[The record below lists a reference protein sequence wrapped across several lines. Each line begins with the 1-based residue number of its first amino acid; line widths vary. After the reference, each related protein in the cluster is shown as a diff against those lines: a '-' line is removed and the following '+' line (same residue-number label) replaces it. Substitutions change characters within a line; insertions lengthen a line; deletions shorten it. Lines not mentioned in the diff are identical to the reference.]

1 MKNNRLN
8 TLTNGIVKSNPTF
21 RLVLGTCPTLAVT
34 TQAIN
39 GLAMGAAVT
48 FVLLCSNVMIS
59 LLKKVIPDRV
69 RIPAFVV
76 IIATFVTVVQMIMRK
91 FLPSLYDALGVFL
104 PLIVVNC
111 IILARAE
118 AFASCNPV
126 LDSALDGL
134 GMGFGFTLSL
144 TFIGIVRELL
154 GAGSFFGLPIGSLGN
169 ISMTIFILPAGGFLV
184 YGTLMALVNFL
195 TSLAENRKYDL
206 SSHKEKKGEKE
217 VEE

>member
-1 MKNNRLN
+1 MKKSRIN

-59 LLKKVIPDRV
+59 LLKKTIPDRV

-76 IIATFVTVVQMIMRK
+76 IIATFVTVVQMVMRK

-154 GAGSFFGLPIGSLGN
+154 GAGSFFGMPIGSLGS
-169 ISMTIFILPAGGFLV
+169 ISMTVFILPAGGFLV

-195 TSLAENRKYDL
+195 MRLAENRKYTVP
-206 SSHKEKKGEKE
+206 SHKEKNEKE
-217 VEE
+217 AK

>member
-1 MKNNRLN
+1 MNNKRLN
-8 TLTNGIVKSNPTF
+8 ILTNGVVKSNPTF

-59 LLKKVIPDRV
+59 LLKRVIPDRV

-76 IIATFVTVVQMIMRK
+76 IIATFVTVVQMIMRRYMS
-91 FLPSLYDALGVFL
+91 SLYDALGVFL

-126 LDSALDGL
+126 LDSALDGI

-169 ISMTIFILPAGGFLV
+169 ISMTVFILPAGGFLV
-184 YGTLMALVNFL
+184 YGTLMALVNYL
-195 TSLAENRKYDL
+195 TALADNRKYVHPT
-206 SSHKEKKGEKE
+206 HKESEKE
-217 VEE
+217 AKV

>member
-1 MKNNRLN
+1 MKSNKLGI
-8 TLTNGIVKSNPTF
+8 LTNGVVKSNPTF

-59 LLKKVIPDRV
+59 LLKNVIPDRV
-69 RIPAFVV
+69 RIPAYVV
-76 IIATFVTVVQMIMRK
+76 IIATFVTVVQMVMQK

-126 LDSALDGL
+126 LDSAIDGI

-154 GAGSFFGLPIGSLGN
+154 GAGSFFNLPIGSLGN
-169 ISMTIFILPAGGFLV
+169 VSMTVFILPAGGFLV

-195 TSLAENRKYDL
+195 TRLAENRKY
-206 SSHKEKKGEKE
+206 EKTERAASPEKE
-217 VEE
+217 A

>member
-1 MKNNRLN
+1 MNNKRLN
-8 TLTNGIVKSNPTF
+8 ILTNGVVKSNPTF

-59 LLKKVIPDRV
+59 LLKRVIPDRV

-76 IIATFVTVVQMIMRK
+76 IIATFVTVVQMIMRRYMS
-91 FLPSLYDALGVFL
+91 SLYDALGVFL

-126 LDSALDGL
+126 LDSALDGI

-169 ISMTIFILPAGGFLV
+169 ISMTVFILPAGGFLV
-184 YGTLMALVNFL
+184 YGTLMALVNYL
-195 TSLAENRKYDL
+195 TALADNRKYEHPK
-206 SSHKEKKGEKE
+206 HKESEKE
-217 VEE
+217 AKV